1 MRRGLWVGAVLTL
14 GLATAMAVYRPD
26 RALRVATGAVAH
38 DLCAAAFVQQIDPDR
53 VFAESLRPR
62 AGLERIAGL
71 IRYRVD
77 RAAGLVDVSVSGAA
91 RMRAAYRPGW
101 GCLVLHDP
109 VVAPPAF
116 PAGPASPP
124 PAPIEPGAARLAAA
138 LDRAFAEDGPGPPR
152 RTKAIVVLRDGQVVA
167 ERYAPG
173 YTAATPLPG
182 FSLAKSLMNALIGA
196 AVAQRRLDPA
206 APAPVPAWAN
216 DARRAITL
224 EQLMRM
230 TAGLALDET
239 GSGFDPSNQM
249 LYLARDMAGF
259 AADAALADPPGTRW
273 NYSSGMTQLAARIL
287 RDAVGG
293 TGTDMLA
300 FAGSALFAPLGITG
314 MTIEMDATG
323 TPIGAN
329 YVFAPARDWARLG
342 QLFLDDGVADGRRLL
357 PPGWVAWS
365 TRPTLDSDYG
375 AGFWVNAS
383 GHAHARG
390 RVRRGMPEDAFFGS
404 GNLGQR
410 LAVLPSQRLVV
421 ARFGYAT
428 GEDGDIAGF
437 TRLIADLVAASPSG

>member
-1 MRRGLWVGAVLTL
+1 VRRGLWVGAVLTL

-77 RAAGLVDVSVSGAA
+77 RAAGLVDVSVSGVAH
-91 RMRAAYRPGW
+91 MRAAHQPGW
-101 GCLVLHDP
+101 GCLVLHEP

-196 AVAQRRLDPA
+196 AVAQGRLDPA

-293 TGTDMLA
+293 TGADMLA

-342 QLFLDDGVADGRRLL
+342 QLFLDDGMAGGRRLL

-410 LAVLPSQRLVV
+410 LAILPGQRLVV